1 MRLLVPA
8 TCALFL
14 GLPGY
19 AQNDLKS
26 DLLSVPHAST
36 TQVAAHL
43 KALSEKT
50 HEPSNFAIDVFSR
63 DLAHVLGLKNLSD
76 AEVTSLVT
84 EINAVFKSA
93 GTSTVGFLDHVAKF
107 KTALGT
113 LGVLPVDIA
122 KLGGELETI
131 GKQVRGPEDTPVD
144 RGPAR
149 RR

>member
-1 MRLLVPA
+1 MRLLVLGS
-8 TCALFL
+8 CALFL

-50 HEPSNFAIDVFSR
+50 HEPSNFAVDVFAR
-63 DLAHVLGLKNLSD
+63 DLAHALGLKSLSD
-76 AEVTSLVT
+76 AEVTPLVT
-84 EINAVFKSA
+84 EIKAVFKSA
-93 GTSTVGFLDHVAKF
+93 GTSTVGFLDHVANF
-107 KTALGT
+107 KAALHT
-113 LGVLPVDIA
+113 IGVAPVDIA

-131 GKQVRGPEDTPVD
+131 GKQVRGPEDTPVELA
-144 RGPAR
+144 PAR

>member
-1 MRLLVPA
+1 MKHPQRPDEFEHDDVIKAISHVPPERL
-8 TCALFL
+8 
-14 GLPGY
+14 
-19 AQNDLKS
+19 DE
-26 DLLSVPHAST
+26 
-36 TQVAAHL
+36 L

-113 LGVLPVDIA
+113 LGVLPADIA